1 MPAMTTFVDTDHPR
15 ASGDGRFTEK
25 TFAAAA
31 VGLSA
36 HGVNIDGLAPFNV
49 AAAEDGDRAVF
60 RISAGG
66 DDHYAYD
73 GTFIAD
79 TDGVSAIVSLD
90 GKSDELVLIGGETGT
105 WFTENGRR
113 VTAYTP

>member
-1 MPAMTTFVDTDHPR
+1 MRGMSTFVDTDHPR
-15 ASGDGRFTEK
+15 AAGDGRFTEK
-25 TFAAAA
+25 AFAPPT

-36 HGVNIDGLAPFNV
+36 HGVATDDLAPFDV

-60 RISAGG
+60 RISDGG

-79 TDGVSAIVSLD
+79 TDGVCAIVRLD
-90 GKSDELVLIGGETGT
+90 GKTDELVLIGGESGT
-105 WFTENGRR
+105 WFTENGRS
-113 VTAYTP
+113 VTTYTP

>member
-1 MPAMTTFVDTDHPR
+1 MLGMSTFVETDHPR
-15 ASGDGRFTEK
+15 TAGDGRFTEK
-25 TFAAAA
+25 TFAAPA

-36 HGVNIDGLAPFNV
+36 HGVATDDLAPFNV

-60 RISAGG
+60 SISAGG

-79 TDGVSAIVSLD
+79 TDGVCAIVRLD
-90 GKSDELVLIGGETGT
+90 GKTDELVLIGGEHGT